1 MMADSSTV
9 TNSLTELSPTKTTN
23 LAILVN
29 GATSSNSRPRSAPRN
44 SASPKSVGSNE
55 SQGTASSTASQIA
68 LGSPLEP
75 SSAEESDDPLSG
87 DVPDR
92 RLDKRPLT
100 LLRTGLCYD
109 ARMRFHT
116 ELDPGKDH
124 SDYHPEDPRRI
135 YFIYRTLCRAGL
147 IEDDM
152 TIPPLVQN
160 PVRRILARP
169 ATKAEICLVHN
180 ESHFEWMKST
190 AGK

>member
-9 TNSLTELSPTKTTN
+9 TNSFTESSPAKSTS

-29 GATSSNSRPRSAPRN
+29 GATSSLSRSRSAPRN
-44 SASPKSVGSNE
+44 SASPRSVGSNE
-55 SQGTASSTASQIA
+55 SGGTASSTASQTA
-68 LGSPLEP
+68 LLSPIEF

-87 DVPDR
+87 DVPAI

-116 ELDPGKDH
+116 ELEPGKDR

-135 YFIYRTLCRAGL
+135 YFIYLALCQAGL
-147 IEDDM
+147 VEDDM
-152 TIPPLVQN
+152 SIPPLVQN

-180 ESHFEWMKST
+180 ESHFEWMKGT
-190 AGK
+190 AGE

>member
-1 MMADSSTV
+1 MMAETSTV

-23 LAILVN
+23 LPIMVN

-44 SASPKSVGSNE
+44 SVSLKSVSSNE
-55 SQGTASSTASQIA
+55 SQSTASSTASQIA

-75 SSAEESDDPLSG
+75 SSGEESDDPLSG
-87 DVPDR
+87 DVPER
-92 RLDKRPLT
+92 QLDKRPLR

-116 ELDPGKDH
+116 ELEPGKDR

-135 YFIYRTLCRAGL
+135 YFIYLTLCQAGL
-147 IEDDM
+147 VEDDM

-160 PVRRILARP
+160 PVHRILARQ

-180 ESHFEWMKST
+180 QSHFEWLKST
-190 AGK
+190 AGE